1 MDTRRNGC
9 YWWRGESSCCW
20 QIRWTSG
27 WESSHD
33 WSLSFCDWLCDH
45 IKAGADFERAID
57 TIRKRLNARPV
68 AIQIPIGQED
78 KFKGVIDLLE
88 MKAEDA
94 ACEGLFMAFQ
104 YPVEIP
110 GISNAYFLRAAL
122 NAVLK
127 YRGQDEMD
135 AIDDEVNY
143 YTEERLGQIVDGNL
157 AMPGLYLF
165 TIGMISLSFSKSSYG
180 YVVDLSV
187 VFKDIDR
194 IKVKTFD
201 ALLDTIGYLFDNYIG
216 APGNAY

>member
-1 MDTRRNGC
+1 M
-9 YWWRGESSCCW
+9 
-20 QIRWTSG
+20 QAVWT
-27 WESSHD
+27 
-33 WSLSFCDWLCDH
+33 
-45 IKAGADFERAID
+45 
-57 TIRKRLNARPV
+57 
-68 AIQIPIGQED
+68 
-78 KFKGVIDLLE
+78 
-88 MKAEDA
+88 
-94 ACEGLFMAFQ
+94 
-104 YPVEIP
+104 
-110 GISNAYFLRAAL
+110 
-122 NAVLK
+122 
-127 YRGQDEMD
+127 QDEMD